1 VPRNRLVVLEDHP
14 LVRDALLN
22 LLVPHLRDVDVIY
35 SGQSIAQAEAAV
47 SEQGGADLAILDLDL
62 GDGRSPVANV
72 VAMVEI
78 GVPVLVVSA
87 LGDPGTIH
95 ACLVAGAMGFV
106 SKQAT
111 PEELL
116 EAVMVAMEGE
126 GSITPD
132 VASALLSAPRDSLN
146 LSDQERRAMVL
157 YASGLKMEAVAR
169 RMNVSRTTAEEY
181 IKRVRAKARKA
192 GTPVPTKTDMYR
204 MAQRSGLLP

>member
-1 VPRNRLVVLEDHP
+1 MPRNRLVVLEDHP

>member
-1 VPRNRLVVLEDHP
+1 MPRNRLVVLEDHP

-35 SGQSIAQAEAAV
+35 SGQSIAQAEVAV

-95 ACLVAGAMGFV
+95 ACLVAGATGFV

-116 EAVMVAMEGE
+116 EAVTVALEGE

-157 YASGLKMEAVAR
+157 YASGLKMDAVAR

>member
-1 VPRNRLVVLEDHP
+1 MPRNRLVVLEDHP

-72 VAMVEI
+72 VAMADI

-111 PEELL
+111 PEELV
-116 EAVMVAMEGE
+116 EAVTVALEGE

-157 YASGLKMEAVAR
+157 YASGLKMDAVAR

-192 GTPVPTKTDMYR
+192 GTPIPTKTDMYR